1 VSGTKKTPLYE
12 RIRQILESARV
23 TAARS
28 VNTAQVVANWL
39 IGREIVEE
47 EQRGS
52 NRAEYGQQL
61 ILQLSEQLKRDFGSG
76 YSAQSLFYMRQFYQ
90 SYASLVPAS
99 KILHAVRGKSI
110 ESSAKEK
117 LHALRGKSDIA
128 DIPDALPWKLTV
140 PAVHSVLER
149 CYAPRGESWQP
160 GQIHPNLSWTHY
172 RTLLR
177 VDKTGARAFYEIE
190 AVRNNW
196 SARELERQINSL
208 LYERLALSK
217 DKKGVMRL
225 ALKGQMIQRP
235 ADVFK
240 DPVVMEFLG
249 LPESPKLVE
258 SNLEQALI
266 NNLQVFLLELGKGF
280 AFVSRQERITLDGD
294 HFYIDL
300 VFYHTILKC
309 FVLID
314 LKVGKLT
321 HQDLGQL
328 QLYVNYY
335 DHERRTKGDNPA
347 LGLILCT
354 DKNDAVVRYTLGPDQ
369 QKKIFASRY
378 KLYLPTEAELQA
390 EIRRELRLLN
400 MSPKSGRNT

>member
-1 VSGTKKTPLYE
+1 VRKKPIYVSGTKKTPLYE

-140 PAVHSVLER
+140 PAVH
-149 CYAPRGESWQP
+149 W
-160 GQIHPNLSWTHY
+160 
-172 RTLLR
+172 
-177 VDKTGARAFYEIE
+177 YET
-190 AVRNNW
+190 
-196 SARELERQINSL
+196 SS
-208 LYERLALSK
+208 
-217 DKKGVMRL
+217 
-225 ALKGQMIQRP
+225 
-235 ADVFK
+235 
-240 DPVVMEFLG
+240 G
-249 LPESPKLVE
+249 L
-258 SNLEQALI
+258 
-266 NNLQVFLLELGKGF
+266 F
-280 AFVSRQERITLDGD
+280 
-294 HFYIDL
+294 
-300 VFYHTILKC
+300 
-309 FVLID
+309 
-314 LKVGKLT
+314 
-321 HQDLGQL
+321 
-328 QLYVNYY
+328 
-335 DHERRTKGDNPA
+335 
-347 LGLILCT
+347 
-354 DKNDAVVRYTLGPDQ
+354 
-369 QKKIFASRY
+369 
-378 KLYLPTEAELQA
+378 
-390 EIRRELRLLN
+390 LN
-400 MSPKSGRNT
+400 MEISGD